1 MKGITIFSFVV
12 MICMYMFLVPISE
25 ATGNT
30 NLHGV
35 SVVVGQIS
43 GWIFWTGIFEGIEN
57 IVYEIK
63 ELYKEFKK

>member
-1 MKGITIFSFVV
+1 MKGIMIFAFVI
-12 MICMYMFLVPISE
+12 MICMYMFVVPLSE

-43 GWIFWTGIFEGIEN
+43 GWIFWTYILADIEYN
-57 IVYEIK
+57 VRRIK
-63 ELYKEFKK
+63 ALYKEL

>member
-12 MICMYMFLVPISE
+12 MVCMYMFLVPLSE

-35 SVVVGQIS
+35 SVAVGQIS
-43 GWIFWTGIFEGIEN
+43 GWIFCTYIVAGIEYN
-57 IVYEIK
+57 VRRIK
-63 ELYKEFKK
+63 ALYKEF

>member
-1 MKGITIFSFVV
+1 MNGTTIFTFVI
-12 MICMYMFLVPISE
+12 MICMYMFLVPLSE

-43 GWIFWTGIFEGIEN
+43 GWIFWTYVFAGIEYN
-57 IVYEIK
+57 IRRIK
-63 ELYKEFKK
+63 ALYKEF